1 MEERGDCDALDAI
14 EVLIRGKKMIEKSPK
29 VVKDLITCQYPAEP
43 AQGIKEYSR
52 IDVSYILKILKCFGD
67 RAEDLDFALNCKIGE
82 KECYFGQDSLLE
94 IGRAMKIDSEYTR
107 KLMVMPDARG
117 DNFILPSR
125 YETIAECHKKNP
137 DITEYL
143 VGLSNEEGR
152 PRVVNENY
160 FRMFFRRMVNHPENI
175 DYETLV

>member
-1 MEERGDCDALDAI
+1 M
-14 EVLIRGKKMIEKSPK
+14 
-29 VVKDLITCQYPAEP
+29 
-43 AQGIKEYSR
+43 
-52 IDVSYILKILKCFGD
+52 
-67 RAEDLDFALNCKIGE
+67 AEDLDFALNCKIGE

-175 DYETLV
+175 EAMKQDFAAQDPDTKRYVYNLYNMAEKYVL